1 MRQQDT
7 CPAETD
13 RAVYSKFGGRGETM
27 GRSLT
32 GRERKC
38 IPGGDG
44 KGKNPNP
51 KSQARHSGDCEE
63 GRTAWKEGRICG
75 GEWARGK
82 AREPHWN

>member
-1 MRQQDT
+1 
-7 CPAETD
+7 
-13 RAVYSKFGGRGETM
+13 M

-51 KSQARHSGDCEE
+51 KSQAGHSGDCEE
-63 GRTAWKEGRICG
+63 GRTAWKEGRIWG
-75 GEWARGK
+75 GSGRGEK
-82 AREPHWN
+82 LESYIGTSLPGALNAKSLEFLHSY